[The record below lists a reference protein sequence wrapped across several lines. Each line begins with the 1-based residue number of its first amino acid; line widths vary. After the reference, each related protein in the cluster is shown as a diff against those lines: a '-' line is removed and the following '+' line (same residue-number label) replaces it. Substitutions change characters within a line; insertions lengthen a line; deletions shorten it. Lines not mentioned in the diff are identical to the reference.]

1 MSTETI
7 SDGVDDNEE
16 EALEILDDAQAKE
29 KDTTFEFL

>member
-16 EALEILDDAQAKE
+16 EALEILDDSQDKE